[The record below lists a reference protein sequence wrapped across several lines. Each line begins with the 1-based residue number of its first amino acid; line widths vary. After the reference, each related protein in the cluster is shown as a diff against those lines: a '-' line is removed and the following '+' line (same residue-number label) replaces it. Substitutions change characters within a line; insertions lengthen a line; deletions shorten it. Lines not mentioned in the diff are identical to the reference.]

1 MPDVPTVSYAH
12 HACMTSSENST
23 LVLRVAHTDEDPVVR
38 RLADL
43 DDSRPLQGDV
53 LLAVVDGEA
62 VAAVSLGDGRVVA
75 NPFRPT
81 AETVS
86 LLSLRASQLGRR
98 RARHRRAW
106 VPVIPRLRAA

>member
-1 MPDVPTVSYAH
+1 
-12 HACMTSSENST
+12 MTSDNST
-23 LVLRVAHTDEDPVVR
+23 LALRAARADEDPVLR
-38 RLADL
+38 RLAEL

-53 LLAVVDGEA
+53 LLALVDGEA

-81 AETVS
+81 ADTVN

-98 RARHRRAW
+98 RARRRRAR
-106 VPVIPRLRAA
+106 VPLIPRLRAA